1 VGLQG
6 LPVDVLGQTAHED
19 SVGITST
26 AAATTARAI
35 AAATHA
41 AATTAA
47 TPCGV
52 LAVLEVATTFLVLVA
67 RIRARIGSGPC
78 LLAAT
83 IAATIAAT
91 VAATRFLLLPTRLTA
106 TAFVAR
112 VLDDVVQGPGQRA
125 STHEGPP

>member
-41 AATTAA
+41 AAATAA
-47 TPCGV
+47 APSGV
-52 LAVLEVATTFLVLVA
+52 LAILEVATTFLVLVA

-83 IAATIAAT
+83 IAAT
-91 VAATRFLLLPTRLTA
+91 VAATRFLLLPTDLTA